1 MQFLGRSYLLQN
13 QRQNQPKNQP
23 LKAPLTTLL
32 VVPMVIQVVGIIS
45 VVGYLSY
52 HNGQRAIQDLSGQL
66 RTSVTARVEE
76 QVHDYLEKPMLV
88 NAINVRLANQKLLPL
103 DSPQQLESYFVTQS
117 KLFGDLGT
125 IAYSDIKKHDYIGA
139 NGSEEYTI
147 LADQK
152 LGMRRYSFG
161 EVEGQRGSLLSS
173 KIDYD
178 VRNRPWYKTALSSRQ
193 PKWSDVHPA
202 PVGQR
207 LDITAVQ
214 SLYSQTD
221 SGETFQGVFVS
232 QVSLEGISQFLKRL
246 EISRLGQVFIVERNG
261 LLIANST
268 TEDPFIPGVEN
279 QSPSRLPALQ
289 SSNPIIQNTVKSLVD
304 RFQSLENIEMT
315 EKLDFTLNGEQQF
328 AQVQRFRDGN
338 GIDWLIVVVVPESAF
353 MGQIHENTRQTILL
367 CLLAMGFAIV
377 GGLKLSHR
385 ITRPLSQIAHASE
398 ALAEGHLTQSVRS
411 SVILELSSLSDSFNS
426 MAFQLRNSFATLE
439 HRVESRTVE
448 LKQEKDRSENLLLN
462 ILPATI
468 VERLKHNDSVPAE
481 HFDQATILFADI
493 VGFTSLSA
501 KLDPMELVT
510 GLNQIFSAFDQLA
523 DKYGLEKIKT
533 IGDAY
538 MVVGGLPLRQ
548 ANHAQAIAS
557 MALEMQT
564 EMLRLNQVMGEP
576 LEIRIGIHTG
586 PVVAGVIGIRKFIYD
601 LWGDTVN
608 VASRMESH
616 GQPGFIQVTEA
627 TYDLLKNDY
636 VLQSRGTIEVKGR
649 GLMHTYWLLDHR
661 HQSEIPDPLH
671 PLTGQICR

>member
-1 MQFLGRSYLLQN
+1 MQFLWRSYFLQN
-13 QRQNQPKNQP
+13 QRQNQRQNQP

-32 VVPMVIQVVGIIS
+32 VVPMVVQVVGIIS

-52 HNGQRAIQDLSGQL
+52 HNGQKAIQDLSGQL

-88 NAINVRLANQKLLPL
+88 NAINVRLATQKLLPV
-103 DSPQQLESYFVTQS
+103 DNPQEMESYFVTQS
-117 KLFGDLGT
+117 KLFSDLGT
-125 IAYSDIKKHDYIGA
+125 IAYSNIKKHDYIGA

-147 LADQK
+147 LADQE

-161 EVEGQRGSLLSS
+161 EVDGQRGNLLSS

-178 VRNRPWYKTALSSRQ
+178 VRNRPWYKTALSSRR
-193 PKWSDVHPA
+193 PKWSEVHPS

-221 SGETFQGVFVS
+221 SGEAFQGIFVS
-232 QVSLEGISQFLKRL
+232 QVSLEGISQFLQRL
-246 EISRLGQVFIVERNG
+246 EISRLGQVFILERNG

-268 TEDPFIPGVEN
+268 TEDPFIPGVGN
-279 QSPSRLPALQ
+279 QPPSRLPALQ
-289 SSNPIIQNTVKSLVD
+289 SRNPIIQNTVKSLVD

-367 CLLAMGFAIV
+367 CLLAMGLAIV
-377 GGLKLSHR
+377 GGMKLSGR

-426 MAFQLRNSFATLE
+426 MASQLRDSFATLE
-439 HRVESRTVE
+439 YRVESRTVE

-576 LEIRIGIHTG
+576 LEIRIGIHSG

-649 GLMHTYWLLDHR
+649 GLMHTYWLLDNR
-661 HQSEIPDPLH
+661 HQSEILDPLQ
-671 PLTGQICR
+671 PLDGQICR

>member
-1 MQFLGRSYLLQN
+1 MQFLWRSYFLQN
-13 QRQNQPKNQP
+13 QRQNQP

-32 VVPMVIQVVGIIS
+32 VVPMVVQVVGIIS

-52 HNGQRAIQDLSGQL
+52 HNGQKAIQDLSGQL

-88 NAINVRLANQKLLPL
+88 NAINVRLASQKLLPVN
-103 DSPQQLESYFVTQS
+103 SPQEMESYFATQS
-117 KLFGDLGT
+117 KLFSDLGT
-125 IAYSDIKKHDYIGA
+125 IAYSDIKKRDYIGA

-147 LADQK
+147 LADPE

-161 EVEGQRGSLLSS
+161 EVDGQRGSLLSS

-193 PKWSDVHPA
+193 PKWSEVHPS

-214 SLYSQTD
+214 SFYNQTD
-221 SGETFQGVFVS
+221 SGEAFQGVFVS

-246 EISRLGQVFIVERNG
+246 EISRSGQVFILERNG

-279 QSPSRLPALQ
+279 QPPSRLPALQ
-289 SSNPIIQNTVKSLVD
+289 SRNPIIQNTVRSLVD

-377 GGLKLSHR
+377 GGMKLSGR

-398 ALAEGHLTQSVRS
+398 ALAEGQLTQSVRS

-426 MAFQLRNSFATLE
+426 MASQLRDSFATLE

-481 HFDQATILFADI
+481 QFDQATILFADI

-548 ANHAQAIAS
+548 VNHAQAIAS

-649 GLMHTYWLLDHR
+649 GLMHTYWLLDNR
-661 HQSEIPDPLH
+661 HQSEILDPLH
-671 PLTGQICR
+671 PLDGQIYR